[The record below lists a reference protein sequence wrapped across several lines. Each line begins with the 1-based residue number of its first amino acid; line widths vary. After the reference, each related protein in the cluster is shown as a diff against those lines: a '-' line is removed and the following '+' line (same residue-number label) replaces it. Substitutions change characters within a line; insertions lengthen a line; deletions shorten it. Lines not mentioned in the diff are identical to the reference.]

1 MGASAGETLVV
12 DALSGKA
19 EVADARDTAARPP
32 AADLQK
38 TNTEEDFNGERGIE
52 ASHGLS
58 ETGEP
63 TAVEHARSV
72 AAGTL
77 CSGAAYGLCRLL
89 LSSEHTEDAVDMM
102 HSLATS
108 STALYGLAVM
118 ERHPLHTIALPASLA
133 SGRGLVVKMFSLSLG
148 YFIADFAKIT
158 GDVLL
163 RGKYPHLWA
172 GRLAHHTIQLGANWP
187 GIFCKGKPRDQVLA
201 WRSGLC
207 MAYVAEVSSIFLR
220 LSNLLRQGPQGA
232 RGLRLRQAVNWALVV
247 SFFGSR
253 IVNFACLITM
263 FVQARPVLPPML
275 FGLGAAVQAS
285 GYGLSAVWFT
295 KILRIALKTTGEA
308 TLPSI
313 EC

>member
-1 MGASAGETLVV
+1 MGAYAGENSVA
-12 DALSGKA
+12 DALSEKGEA
-19 EVADARDTAARPP
+19 ADAKDSIARPYAP
-32 AADLQK
+32 ELQDA
-38 TNTEEDFNGERGIE
+38 NTAEE
-52 ASHGLS
+52 
-58 ETGEP
+58 ETGMEAPREP
-63 TAVEHARSV
+63 EEAAEPSASEHARV
-72 AAGTL
+72 IAAGTL

-89 LSSEHTEDAVDMM
+89 LSSEHTEDTVDMV

-108 STALYGLAVM
+108 STALYGLASM
-118 ERHPLHTIALPASLA
+118 ERHPLHTRALPENLA
-133 SGRGLVVKMFSLSLG
+133 SGRGPVVKMFSLSLG
-148 YFIADFAKIT
+148 YFLADFAKIAV
-158 GDVLL
+158 DVLL
-163 RGKYPHLWA
+163 RGKFPHLWA

-187 GIFCKGKPRDQVLA
+187 GIFCKGKPRDQALA
-201 WRSGLC
+201 WRSVLC
-207 MAYVAEVSSIFLR
+207 MAYIAEVSSIFLR
-220 LSNLLRQGPQGA
+220 LSNLIRQGPPGA
-232 RGLRLRQAVNWALVV
+232 RGLRLRRAINWALVL

-253 IVNFACLITM
+253 IVNFACAISM